1 MKKSIKT
8 LGIITVS
15 VLMAFSVLSCE
26 DNPSYT
32 GITHYGNNALSINGQ
47 QVYTRNYSA
56 TKLSEMYDKF
66 SGDYAISVL
75 VEGGKEVSTG
85 TIRNGILDFTVAE
98 LHESE
103 ELDWDDLKIFFK
115 IVEEGEGWE
124 NVTIDKSGIKGS
136 LIELKTKTGDKALMR
151 EGMSGTDTSL
161 SAEWVF
167 FIYVNADCKITG
179 DYWVDEVVDYT
190 FNAFELNLYAGWNTI
205 CFTQIFTTFGR
216 SAFYMAVKNPDLK
229 WVLVP

>member
-1 MKKSIKT
+1 MKK
-8 LGIITVS
+8 TVKPLEIVAVV
-15 VLMAFSVLSCE
+15 VLVAFSMLSCE
-26 DNPSYT
+26 DNPGYT
-32 GITHYGNNALSINGQ
+32 EITHYGNNALSINGE

-66 SGDYAISVL
+66 SGNYEISVL

-85 TIRNGILDFTVAE
+85 AIQNGILDFTVAG
-98 LHESE
+98 LLESE

-124 NVTIDKSGIKGS
+124 NVTIDKPGIRGS
-136 LIELKTKTGDKALMR
+136 LIELKTKTGNKVLMR

-161 SAEWVF
+161 STEWVF
-167 FIYVNADCKITG
+167 FIYVDGDCKITG
-179 DYWVDEVVDYT
+179 DYWVDEVVDYS
-190 FNAFELNLYAGWNTI
+190 FYPFELNLYEGWNTI
-205 CFTQIFTTFGR
+205 CFTQTFTAFGR